1 MQRNKE
7 FIEFQ
12 YKPCETECASWED
25 QINFLQN
32 KSIMFAYTNMAV
44 DPSQF
49 NGDHIKRWIDDS
61 LVIPLSAMRH
71 QMHTISVTPVIF
83 SKDE

>member
-1 MQRNKE
+1 M
-7 FIEFQ
+7 
-12 YKPCETECASWED
+12 PCETECASWED

-32 KSIMFAYTNMAV
+32 KSIIFAYTNMAV

-49 NGDHIKRWIDDS
+49 TTNPIKQWIDTT
-61 LVIPLSAMRH
+61 LIIPLSALRH

-83 SKDE
+83 SKDEQIVQTGIH

>member
-1 MQRNKE
+1 MMVDRTAENKESQFSSLNGSYHEIEFNKTKGDYLQRNKE

-44 DPSQF
+44 DPS
-49 NGDHIKRWIDDS
+49 
-61 LVIPLSAMRH
+61 
-71 QMHTISVTPVIF
+71 
-83 SKDE
+83 